1 MQRGGRIRAAVLLG
15 SMTALAASAPIA
27 GQKRPLA
34 MLDSLMDG
42 RWEMRIR
49 GEHAGPTRMCLQD
62 GRQLIQLRH
71 AELSCERTVVED
83 TSDAV
88 TVQYTCRG
96 QGYGRTH
103 IRRETPQLVQLDSQ
117 GVAGGLPFEFTAEV
131 RRVGDCGH

>member
-1 MQRGGRIRAAVLLG
+1 MQWGHGIKVGLFAAG
-15 SMTALAASAPIA
+15 AIALAASSPIA
-27 GQKRPLA
+27 GQKRSLA
-34 MLDSLMDG
+34 MLDGLVDG

-49 GEHAGPTRMCLQD
+49 GERLPAQRLCLMD
-62 GRQLIQLRH
+62 GTQLIQLRH
-71 AELSCERTVVED
+71 AGLNCERTIVED
-83 TSDAV
+83 STDSV

-117 GVAGGLPFEFTAEV
+117 GVAGGLPFEFSAEV

>member
-1 MQRGGRIRAAVLLG
+1 MGMGNWIRAGALAG
-15 SMTALAASAPIA
+15 SMAVLAASAPTA
-27 GQKRPLA
+27 GQKRSLA
-34 MLDSLMDG
+34 MLDSLADG
-42 RWEMRIR
+42 RWEMRVR
-49 GEHAGPTRMCLQD
+49 GERASPQRMCLQD

-71 AELSCERTVVED
+71 ADLNCERTIVED

-131 RRVGDCGH
+131 RRVGECGH